1 MNDDTISILALQH
14 WLYCPRQC
22 ALIHL
27 EQTFTD
33 NIHTA
38 RGHAAHAR
46 VEVAGFEYQ
55 AGVRIERALP
65 VWSSIS
71 RGVD

>member
-1 MNDDTISILALQH
+1 MNDDTISISALQH

-46 VEVAGFEYQ
+46 VDVASFEYQ